1 MKILLAILLGGFF
14 GYALYKVQ
22 ATNPKKLL
30 AMLRLQ
36 DLYLA
41 KVILFAIGFAS
52 VLLSIAHTI
61 GIFDINHL
69 NVKTL
74 NLGVIIGGIIFGL
87 GFGYGGTCPGTCVGA
102 LGTDNFKKALSAI
115 IGGLIGAFAFTL
127 SYEYLK
133 NIGLISGIDL
143 GKLTLFN
150 LSPEYPSIFSI
161 GYIGLFIIGILF
173 MLLGYFIPK
182 SILKK

>member
-30 AMLRLQ
+30 AMLRLE
-36 DLYLA
+36 DLHLA
-41 KVILFAIGFAS
+41 KAILFAIGFAS
-52 VLLSIAHTI
+52 VLLSAV
-61 GIFDINHL
+61 GIFNINHL
-69 NVKTL
+69 SVKTL

-87 GFGYGGTCPGTCVGA
+87 GFGYAGTCPRTCVGA
-102 LGTDNFKKALSAI
+102 SGTNNFKKGLSDI
-115 IGGLIGAFAFTL
+115 IGGLMGALTFTL
-127 SYEYLK
+127 SYGYL
-133 NIGLISGIDL
+133 NNLGLISGFDL

-150 LSPEYPSIFSI
+150 ISPNYPSLFNV
-161 GYIGLFIIGILF
+161 GYIGLFLTGILF
-173 MLLGYFIPK
+173 MLVSYFMPK

>member
-14 GYALYKVQ
+14 GYALYKVG

-36 DLYLA
+36 DLHLA

-52 VLLSIAHTI
+52 VLLSLAQVI
-61 GIFDINHL
+61 GIFDITHL
-69 NVKTL
+69 SVKTL
-74 NLGVIIGGIIFGL
+74 NLGVVIGGVIFGL

-102 LGTDNFKKALSAI
+102 AGTDNFKKALSAI
-115 IGGLIGAFAFTL
+115 VGGLFGAFAFTL
-127 SYEYLK
+127 SYGYLK
-133 NIGLISGIDL
+133 NIGLISGFDL

-150 LSPEYPSIFSI
+150 ISSAYPSVFSI
-161 GYIGLFIIGILF
+161 GYLGLFIAGILF
-173 MLLGYFIPK
+173 MMFGYMLPK